1 MRNEKLK
8 IRNEKSVLKKRIL
21 TLFTLHAS
29 LFTTLAL
36 AENNVS
42 VQLRDIKPLLEIPD
56 NSFYIYWGLI
66 GFGILL
72 LLAIL
77 FFVIKKLWENRK
89 INLAKGY
96 LAKLKEI
103 DWKNAKQSAYEATH
117 YARLLA
123 TDERRKEL
131 FAQLEPMLEKYK
143 YKKEVEAVDIDT
155 KNKFNLFVQVAD
167 ESI

>member
-1 MRNEKLK
+1 MN
-8 IRNEKSVLKKRIL
+8 
-21 TLFTLHAS
+21 
-29 LFTTLAL
+29 
-36 AENNVS
+36 ENNIS
-42 VQLRDIKPLLEIPD
+42 SQLRDIKPLLEIPD

-66 GFGILL
+66 IFVSLL

-77 FFVIKKLWENRK
+77 FFIAKKLWDNRK

-96 LAKLKEI
+96 LEKLKSI
-103 DWKNAKQSAYEATH
+103 DWKDAKHSAYEATH

-131 FAQLEPMLEKYK
+131 FSQLEPMLEQYK
-143 YKKEVEAVDIDT
+143 YKKEVNAVDQDT
-155 KNKFNLFVQVAD
+155 QNKFNLYVQVAD